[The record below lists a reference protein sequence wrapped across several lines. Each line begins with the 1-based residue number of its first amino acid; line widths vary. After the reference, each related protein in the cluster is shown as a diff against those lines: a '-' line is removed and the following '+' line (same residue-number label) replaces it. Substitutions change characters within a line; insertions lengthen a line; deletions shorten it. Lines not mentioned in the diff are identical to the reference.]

1 MKPKKVNPNRRPA
14 TQADVKRAKQAAQD
28 EAIKLAWTIFF
39 TVMRDKEG
47 YGIKRLRRLWAE
59 VENLSDSIAKGY
71 VSMDDLR
78 NALREE
84 AGIDLV

>member
-28 EAIKLAWTIFF
+28 ETIKLAWTIFF